1 MLKKIFISIASY
13 QDPLLLETLCSA
25 YENAENED
33 ALIFGVCEQADTGI
47 NVQSINFRDQI
58 KYDLLD
64 PVMAKGPCWVRARI
78 QHLIT
83 DEEYFLQIDL
93 IF

>member
-1 MLKKIFISIASY
+1 MLKRIFISIASY

-25 YENAENED
+25 YENAENKD

-58 KYDLLD
+58 NFLYVEFQYIVFIAFIIFRTFTKL
-64 PVMAKGPCWVRARI
+64 KFC
-78 QHLIT
+78 LIKN
-83 DEEYFLQIDL
+83 EVP
-93 IF
+93 